1 MVVSTETVHDDFFCQ
16 NLHLEDRKGKED
28 FFAYSFYLRSSK
40 TAKFFDSCPYA
51 LYTMMSSTKK
61 RLNDSDYVRLLLSNR
76 SMSRLLKRRR
86 LCQGYRSI
94 KGNEEHNPCILYSRE
109 LRPVSIE

>member
-16 NLHLEDRKGKED
+16 NLRLEDRKGKED

-40 TAKFFDSCPYA
+40 TAKFFDSCPYV
-51 LYTMMSSTKK
+51 LYAVMSSTQI
-61 RLNDSDYVRLLLSNR
+61 NDFEYVCLILSNR

-94 KGNEEHNPCILYSRE
+94 KGNEEHNPCIQYSRE
-109 LRPVSIE
+109 LRLVLIE